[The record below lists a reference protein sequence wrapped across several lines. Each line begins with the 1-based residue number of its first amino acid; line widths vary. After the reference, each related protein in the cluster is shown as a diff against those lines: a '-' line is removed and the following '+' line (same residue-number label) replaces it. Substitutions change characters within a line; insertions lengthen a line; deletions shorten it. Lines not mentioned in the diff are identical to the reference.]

1 MKRLLILPFF
11 LLLACNNPEKENPI
25 ISEVEFKPTFSTSL
39 KKAEE
44 VLLKQEIIIQ
54 YLERAHQNIKIFPC
68 EFEEDQ
74 NYYYFRFTLYDP
86 PIHIS
91 KNLDYRIIT
100 YKSSF
105 IILAKMENLDYQK
118 ANDALTLTL
127 VQDSLITF
135 EPETK
140 IQCEV
145 PYVNFIICKNDGT
158 KIGYYDVDMI
168 FDSIRNDPY
177 KTIKEELFYPNCK

>member
-1 MKRLLILPFF
+1 MKYIILISSLFSLLS
-11 LLLACNNPEKENPI
+11 CSKPEELVIPQH
-25 ISEVEFKPTFSTSL
+25 ISKTSFSTSL
-39 KKAEE
+39 VKAEE
-44 VLLKQEIIIQ
+44 ILFKQEKIIQ

-145 PYVNFIICKNDGT
+145 PYVYFIICKNDLT
-158 KIGYYDVDMI
+158 KSGYYDVDMI
-168 FDSIRNDPY
+168 NDSLRNDVY
-177 KTIKEELFYPNCK
+177 KQIKEESFYPNCQ